1 MKSFINRSVL
11 MSIYAIFCLLLLLA
25 LIIHVI
31 NHRFVKIQ
39 PTIAIT
45 IGAFIVSLV
54 LIIGK
59 HAGWFDLEKPVQHLL
74 SHINFH
80 NVLINGMLGFLLFAG
95 ALSVDYQQF
104 KKFKWEIGILAFLGT
119 LTSTFIVGFI
129 IYYVLMWL
137 GDSLPFLLCLIFG
150 ALISP
155 TDPIA
160 VIATVKEIKAPKELG
175 TKIAGESLLNDG
187 VGLVIFV
194 TLYQLAFGGIHPTW
208 YGTLLLFLRE
218 AVGGIVYGFIIGG
231 IALWLMKLVKE
242 VRLEM
247 LLTICIAS
255 AGYILAQN
263 IGISGP
269 LAMVVSGLMVGNRIR
284 KHVSLSAF
292 WELIDEVLNT
302 ILFLLIGLEL
312 LTFTIHSWYIEAGV
326 CAIAIVLFA
335 RLITVAIP
343 LQLFKRYRYY
353 SPYVITILTWGGLRG
368 ALALAMALS
377 LPHISDR
384 NAIIMI
390 TYCVVLFSII
400 VQGLTAK
407 PLVKLS
413 QGDQL

>member
-1 MKSFINRSVL
+1 
-11 MSIYAIFCLLLLLA
+11 MSIYAVFCLLLLLA
-25 LIIHVI
+25 LAVHFI
-31 NHRFVKIQ
+31 NHRLVKIQ

-45 IGAFIVSLV
+45 IGAFAVSLV
-54 LIIGK
+54 LIIAK
-59 HAGWFDLEKPVQHLL
+59 HSGWFDLESPVQHLL
-74 SHINFH
+74 GRIDFH

-95 ALSVDYQQF
+95 ALSVDYEQF
-104 KKFKWEIGILAFLGT
+104 KKFKWEIGSLAFLGT
-119 LTSTFIVGFI
+119 LASTFLVAGIM
-129 IYYVLMWL
+129 YYVLQWL
-137 GDSLPFLLCLIFG
+137 GDGLPFLLCLVFG

-208 YGTLLLFLRE
+208 QSTLTLFLRE
-218 AVGGIVYGFIIGG
+218 AIGG
-231 IALWLMKLVKE
+231 IAYGLVIGAIARGLMRLLNDMG
-242 VRLEM
+242 LEM

-255 AGYILAQN
+255 AGYVLAQS
-263 IGISGP
+263 IDISGP
-269 LAMVVSGLMVGNRIR
+269 LAMVVAGLMVGKKIR
-284 KHVSLSAF
+284 EHVSLSDF
-292 WELIDEVLNT
+292 WELIDEVLNA
-302 ILFLLIGLEL
+302 ILFLLIGLEV
-312 LTFTIHSWYIEAGV
+312 LTFRIHGWYLQAGF
-326 CAIAIVLFA
+326 CAIAVVLFS
-335 RLITVAIP
+335 RLITVAVP
-343 LQLFKRYRYY
+343 MQLFKRYRQY
-353 SPYVITILTWGGLRG
+353 SPFVITILTWGGLRG

-377 LPHISDR
+377 IPHSPYR

-413 QGDQL
+413 KNPKHQYPIKN